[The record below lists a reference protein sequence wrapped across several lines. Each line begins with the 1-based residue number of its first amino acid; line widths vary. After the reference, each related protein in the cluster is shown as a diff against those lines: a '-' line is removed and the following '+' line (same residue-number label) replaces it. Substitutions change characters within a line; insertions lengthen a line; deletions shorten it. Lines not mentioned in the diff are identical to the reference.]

1 MTSFG
6 VEWETN
12 VLVCNLL
19 KCGDELIAVD
29 LSTKDKVYEI
39 DEKIKFT
46 LDVKSKDKIF
56 TRKRTTD
63 EGKDCLNSIEIDI
76 GPIFNPMSRIPL
88 PPRIKK
94 RSIGNVN
101 YPEYSESKKLKT
113 SSMITNLFNIKEF
126 EYLFNK
132 FRNDWDKLLKQK
144 YIPYELP
151 DIFADEFSIKT
162 CELHLVTM
170 SRLTHIPEESDISND
185 CCFETIGS
193 FVEGEKFNWAF
204 NQSFHHIK
212 GNPQITAGIPLSNM
226 ENIIINTVKYSKI
239 WQKKHDSEEYKGTAP
254 NKQFLWKIVQAY
266 EMLQVI
272 KRNNP
277 QLFKNNTQI
286 SFILLIVIYE
296 GLIYSNKQKSS
307 YTKAKFFYKP
317 RTNSRHMADVLLN
330 KHDITLMI
338 DILEMEEEFISEE
351 YDSDIQN
358 LFKKIL
364 PYITKWANPEE
375 GIYLIFNADG
385 SCGKLPKENI
395 NVVPELIYNKRDITN
410 WEELSKIINYKII
423 NYVSF
428 YDSTNYNKLSY
439 DKEIVGNDYGI
450 LSSPPQ
456 MNDIGEWYYGA
467 GSLDG
472 QANYIFECRR
482 PLTVAQ
488 LLAVSNNSWDSDWN
502 TPNITPSINIDDL
515 KDLVKKNLDFFSMI
529 PT

>member
-19 KCGDELIAVD
+19 ECADGQLRAID

-39 DEKIKFT
+39 GEKIKFT

-76 GPIFNPMSRIPL
+76 GPIFNPMSRIPS
-88 PPRIKK
+88 IK
-94 RSIGNVN
+94 RSRDDIDDSE
-101 YPEYSESKKLKT
+101 YPELKK
-113 SSMITNLFNIKEF
+113 SRMIANLFNIKEF
-126 EYLFNK
+126 EYLFHE

-144 YIPYELP
+144 YIPYEFTDINAD
-151 DIFADEFSIKT
+151 DIFIKT
-162 CELHLVTM
+162 CNLHLVTM
-170 SRLTHIPEESDISND
+170 SRLEHIPKESAISND

-193 FVEGEKFNWAF
+193 FVEGENFDWAF

-239 WQKKHDSEEYKGTAP
+239 WQKKHDSGEYTGIAP

-272 KRNNP
+272 KRNYP
-277 QLFKNNTQI
+277 QLFQNNRQF

-307 YTKAKFFYKP
+307 YTKAKFLYKP
-317 RTNSRHMADVLLN
+317 RTNSRHMADVLLSQE
-330 KHDITLMI
+330 DINLMI
-338 DILEMEEEFISEE
+338 DILEIQGEFISGED
-351 YDSDIQN
+351 DSNIQK
-358 LFKKIL
+358 LFKEIL
-364 PYITKWANPEE
+364 PYITKWKNPEQ
-375 GIYLIFNADG
+375 GIYLVFNADG

-395 NVVPELIYNKRDITN
+395 LNVVPYLIYKPNIAN

-428 YDSTNYNKLSY
+428 YGSTNYDMLSY
-439 DKEIVGNDYGI
+439 DKEFFVGNDYGI
-450 LSSPPQ
+450 LSSPIQ

-467 GSLDG
+467 GSFDG

-502 TPNITPSINIDDL
+502 TPNITPSIKIDDL